1 MQYCTGKIR
10 MGMTI
15 KEIQKGG
22 AMNVPAA
29 AQRQG
34 FARALAVCYNKQ
46 TDTLTCGMSGKLRKV
61 RIHPL
66 IWGKSVEVL
75 YGDARLGALA
85 VMGKC
90 LHGGPRVCLSP
101 RPKQVVHASP
111 PFVFLTNAPFVY
123 PAWPAARD
131 MRRVQGRQSGTA
143 EGLHFAAL

>member
-1 MQYCTGKIR
+1 

-34 FARALAVCYNKQ
+34 FARALAVCYNTQ
-46 TDTLTCGMSGKLRKV
+46 TGTLTCGMSGKLRKV

-75 YGDARLGALA
+75 YGYARSDALA
-85 VMGKC
+85 VVGVGIRDLAWRPSC
-90 LHGGPRVCLSP
+90 TTATCVLS
-101 RPKQVVHASP
+101 
-111 PFVFLTNAPFVY
+111 
-123 PAWPAARD
+123 
-131 MRRVQGRQSGTA
+131 
-143 EGLHFAAL
+143 